1 MLDLSTMNANALL
14 ASVLIGSVGL
24 GLFIYGKRQRRA
36 PHLAAGVLLMVYP
49 YFVPSVLVM
58 SLVAA
63 AILGL
68 LYLAS
73 YLGI

>member
-1 MLDLSTMNANALL
+1 M
-14 ASVLIGSVGL
+14 
-24 GLFIYGKRQRRA
+24 YGKKQRRA

-49 YFVPSVLVM
+49 YFVPGVALMCVI
-58 SLVAA
+58 AA